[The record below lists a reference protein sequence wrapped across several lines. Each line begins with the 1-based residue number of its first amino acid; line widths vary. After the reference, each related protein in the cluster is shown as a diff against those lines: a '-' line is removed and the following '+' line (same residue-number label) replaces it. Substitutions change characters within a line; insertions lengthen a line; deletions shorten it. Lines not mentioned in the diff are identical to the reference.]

1 MRIWFKLMKDTRLL
15 QDITVTVDQAD
26 MTRTKKI
33 FYALEQACCKLDLS
47 QPIWLD
53 RNITE
58 FKRHNRTRFRQ
69 DSFIETIA
77 FDFLEMHIIE
87 E

>member
-15 QDITVTVDQAD
+15 QDITITVDQAD
-26 MTRTKKI
+26 MTRIKKI
-33 FYALEQACCKLDLS
+33 YYALEQACYKLDLS
-47 QPIWLD
+47 QPIWLN
-53 RNITE
+53 RNIRE
-58 FKRHNRTRFRQ
+58 FKRHNQTRFRQ

>member
-15 QDITVTVDQAD
+15 QDITITVDQAD

-33 FYALEQACCKLDLS
+33 FYALEQACRNLDLS

-53 RNITE
+53 QNITE

-69 DSFIETIA
+69 DSFIETVA